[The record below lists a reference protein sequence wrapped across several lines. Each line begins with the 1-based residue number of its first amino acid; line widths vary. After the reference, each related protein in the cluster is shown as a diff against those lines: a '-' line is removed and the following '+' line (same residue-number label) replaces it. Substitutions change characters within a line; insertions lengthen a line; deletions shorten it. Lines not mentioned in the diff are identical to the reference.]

1 MDQASNPDIWIRRLA
16 IIALVMLLPAC
27 QSAETR
33 RFGGILG
40 SVAGSLGGSYL
51 GSYLGGGTAGRIVG
65 AVGGGVAGYYV
76 GAELGGYLGE
86 EDKQKMAQA
95 SQAAFNTG
103 QTQTF
108 SNPDTGLKGK
118 AEIVPSAQAAQQ
130 DQECKMIRQT
140 IVLKNG
146 KTVTED
152 VKSCKEPG

>member
-1 MDQASNPDIWIRRLA
+1 MDRALNSGVWIKRLT

-40 SVAGSLGGSYL
+40 GVAGSVGGSYL

-65 AVGGGVAGYYV
+65 AVAGSVAGYYV

-86 EDKQKMAQA
+86 ADKQKMAQA

-118 AEIVPSAQAAQQ
+118 AEIVAAPATQQ
-130 DQECKMIRQT
+130 NQDCKTIRQT
-140 IVLKNG
+140 IVLKDG

-152 VKSCKEPG
+152 VKSCKS